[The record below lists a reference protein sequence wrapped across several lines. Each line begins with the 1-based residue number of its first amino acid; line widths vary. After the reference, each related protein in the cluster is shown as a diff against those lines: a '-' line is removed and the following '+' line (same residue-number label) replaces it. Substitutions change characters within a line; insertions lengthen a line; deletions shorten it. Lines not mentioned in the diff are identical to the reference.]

1 MVYLK
6 SNDDTDD
13 FNHIDAGEFVH
24 YGANNDEFEDL
35 SETRKGIAWK
45 HFWYNKV
52 QDLSKCMHCNQTI
65 KNHGKTKVLL
75 DHLVTAHEF
84 EGIKPDFDCMEF
96 EDISGRKKNEVWKHF
111 LRSTCGEAAKCIHCQ
126 KILKTGSKASTS
138 GISYHLSSV
147 HKISITRK
155 KKASMTMMEGHP
167 MMTEASPVK
176 EEASTEAPEYVD
188 VKFETCWNKLEIH
201 CWNHYRNENSGMEKK
216 IVKIEVCEKYQ
227 FYRFHPNCRHKS
239 IHKTGIGV

>member
-1 MVYLK
+1 MLLFQMVYLK

-188 VKFETCWNKLEIH
+188 VKFETC
-201 CWNHYRNENSGMEKK
+201 
-216 IVKIEVCEKYQ
+216 
-227 FYRFHPNCRHKS
+227 
-239 IHKTGIGV
+239 

>member
-6 SNDDTDD
+6 SNDDDDDD
-13 FNHIDAGEFVH
+13 FNDAEHNAGEFVH
-24 YGANNDEFEDL
+24 FGAAIDNDEFEDL

-147 HKISITRK
+147 HKISIK
-155 KKASMTMMEGHP
+155 KKKSSLSMMN
-167 MMTEASPVK
+167 EASSEP
-176 EEASTEAPEYVD
+176 TEFVD
-188 VKFETCWNKLEIH
+188 VKFESCWNKEINQKSLLEILGGK
-201 CWNHYRNENSGMEKK
+201 NRQK
-216 IVKIEVCEKYQ
+216 
-227 FYRFHPNCRHKS
+227 
-239 IHKTGIGV
+239 